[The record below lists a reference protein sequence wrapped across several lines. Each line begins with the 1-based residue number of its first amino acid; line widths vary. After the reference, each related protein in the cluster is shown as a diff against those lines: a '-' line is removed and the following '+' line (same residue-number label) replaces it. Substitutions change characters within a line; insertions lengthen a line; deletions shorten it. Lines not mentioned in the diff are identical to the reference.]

1 MVRAKKE
8 ILRRCTGCGAM
19 KDRMELIRV
28 IRDRD
33 GAVHVDETQKQN
45 GRGAYLCRSLSC
57 FETALKRR
65 SLERTLKCSV
75 SRSVYDQI
83 KKMIEAGQ

>member
-8 ILRRCTGCGAM
+8 VLRRCTGCGAM
-19 KDRMELIRV
+19 KDRSELIRV
-28 IRDRD
+28 IRDQD
-33 GAVHVDETQKQN
+33 GAVLVDETQRRN

-75 SRSVYDQI
+75 KADIYGQI
-83 KKMIEAGQ
+83 RDIIEAAQ

>member
-83 KKMIEAGQ
+83 KNMIEAGQ

>member
-75 SRSVYDQI
+75 SRSVYDKI
-83 KKMIEAGQ
+83 KNMIEAGQ